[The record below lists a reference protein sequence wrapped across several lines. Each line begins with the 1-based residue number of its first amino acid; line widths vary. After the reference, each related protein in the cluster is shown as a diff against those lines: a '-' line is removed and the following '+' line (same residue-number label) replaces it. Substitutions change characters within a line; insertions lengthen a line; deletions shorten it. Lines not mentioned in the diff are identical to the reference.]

1 MAPGAGPIGPCASG
15 TGDWHPWATMLNLLT
30 AARWRLLAVVSAV
43 FGAGVSAYLLIEYAT
58 GRSGVCLT
66 GSGCDLVRDSDYAYP
81 LGIPLPLFGVVFYLV
96 AIWLLTRTVT
106 DTRAHGTLVALAAMG
121 GLASVGLTGI
131 EAFVIGAFC
140 TWCLAQAFASW
151 ILLLAAMG
159 LWAQPRTQEPE
170 ARSSRARQQQARALQ
185 AERSG
190 IRQAFMGSGLLTAAL
205 FSTLLVVGAVNGAP
219 STSSPSPN
227 TALAPADAPR
237 LGTGAATVVE
247 FADFQCPGCAQFA
260 PVIYQMAT
268 ANEITLV
275 ARYFPL
281 NQIHA
286 NADASARAAAAA
298 NLQGQYWPMAE
309 QLYATQA
316 AWEGLSSPDAY
327 FEGLATDLGLDV
339 ERWLSDYASS
349 AVSNTIA
356 RDLDAA
362 RQLNLP
368 GTPSLFINGTVYDGS
383 LTADAIRAAIAQSTG
398 G

>member
-1 MAPGAGPIGPCASG
+1 M
-15 TGDWHPWATMLNLLT
+15 T
-30 AARWRLLAVVSAV
+30 AARWRVLAIVAAV
-43 FGAGVSAYLLIEYAT
+43 FGAGVSAYLLIEYST

-81 LGIPLPLFGVVFYLV
+81 LGIPLPLFGLIFYL
-96 AIWLLTRTVT
+96 AASWLAARTVT
-106 DTRAHGTLVALAAMG
+106 DPRAGRALLAVAGLG

-151 ILLLAAMG
+151 ILLLAAVG
-159 LWAQPRTQEPE
+159 LWAQPTTDDPE
-170 ARSSRARQQQARALQ
+170 ARSSRARQQRARALQ
-185 AERSG
+185 AERSRT
-190 IRQAFMGSGLLTAAL
+190 RQAFMSSGSLTAVL

-219 STSSPSPN
+219 STGSPAPN

-237 LGTGAATVVE
+237 VGTGAATVVE

-309 QLYATQA
+309 QLYATQPS
-316 AWEGLSSPDAY
+316 WESLASPDSY

-339 ERWLSDYASS
+339 ARWVSDYASS
-349 AVSNTIA
+349 AVANAVA

-383 LTADAIRAAIAQSTG
+383 LTADAIRAVIAQSTG